1 MWAITHFSI
10 PKIASVWNK
19 RMEQREHPR
28 IQIPLL
34 VELSHPAIGL
44 LNTIARDIS
53 EGGLF
58 VHLPNPQIK
67 VGGKIKLRLMTILP
81 TDTQVTPTVEM
92 QVIWVSD
99 EGLGLAFTNRTAEHL
114 WKSVRRLR
122 DELEIGRDY
131 FQIHQSL
138 AVANPS
144 KGLLLVQQDGKWLFP
159 GHYLT
164 VGENATNAILEFAE
178 SELGLSLSGRLLA
191 YATDSSPEIAITEAA
206 TYSVIFSIEVDKPK
220 VKLTNDSEYRDWRW
234 LAKHR
239 DLNEITFASDQ
250 QRVEAKQILK
260 EMSEPNT

>member
-1 MWAITHFSI
+1 
-10 PKIASVWNK
+10 
-19 RMEQREHPR
+19 MEQREHPR

-34 VELSHPAIGL
+34 VELSHPAIGS
-44 LNTIARDIS
+44 LNTTARDIS

-58 VHLPNPQIK
+58 VRLPNPQIK
-67 VGGKIKLRLMTILP
+67 VGGKIKLRLLTVLP

-92 QVIWVSD
+92 HVKRVSD

-114 WKSVRRLR
+114 WGSVRRLR

-138 AVANPS
+138 AVISPT
-144 KGLLLVQQDGKWLFP
+144 KGLLLVQQNGKWLFP

-164 VGENATNAILEFAE
+164 VGENAINALREFAE
-178 SELGLSLSGRLLA
+178 GELGLSLPGRLLA
-191 YATDSSPEIAITEAA
+191 YATDSAPEISITEAA
-206 TYSVIFSIEVDKPK
+206 TYSVIFSIEVDKPE
-220 VKLTNDSEYRDWRW
+220 VKLADDSSYRDWRW

-260 EMSEPNT
+260 EMSESNT